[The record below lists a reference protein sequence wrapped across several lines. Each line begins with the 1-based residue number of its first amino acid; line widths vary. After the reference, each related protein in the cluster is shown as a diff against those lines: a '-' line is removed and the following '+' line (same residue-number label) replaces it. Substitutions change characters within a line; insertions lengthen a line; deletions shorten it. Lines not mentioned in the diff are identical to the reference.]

1 METQNIMDN
10 ARVILLR
17 RDEEREHHVNKH
29 LSQARVVDAIDHTE
43 LNAREIKGHQ
53 HNNFLHSRY
62 QTDFFFQKP
71 LLKGQIAS
79 YLSHA
84 KLWTSVIDKN
94 LPFVVIF
101 EDDAVLA
108 PDFWKKCTALYN
120 ELPEDFDFV
129 YLFWHEW
136 QRRNEWRRDLLTA
149 PDWAIVGKKH
159 IRKAPPMYGLVGYI
173 LSYKGAET
181 LLRYCKPM
189 QSTSDQM
196 VIRLIQS
203 ARLKAY
209 ASSEQLV
216 FTVGDSTPIAKGKL
230 GSNIWGTDKC

>member
-1 METQNIMDN
+1 MDSQNIKEN
-10 ARVILLR
+10 SRVILLR
-17 RDEEREHHVNKH
+17 RDEERERHVNKH
-29 LSQARVVDAIDHTE
+29 LSQVRTVDAIDHME
-43 LNAREIKGHQ
+43 LNAGEIKRFQ
-53 HNNFLHSRY
+53 NDNFLHSRF
-62 QTDFFFQKP
+62 QTDIFFHKP

-84 KLWTSVIDKN
+84 RLWTSIIDED
-94 LPFVVIF
+94 LPFLVIF

-108 PDFWKKCTALYN
+108 PDFWKKCTQIFA
-120 ELPEDFDFV
+120 ELPQDFDFV

-149 PDWAIVGKKH
+149 PDWAIKGKNH
-159 IRKAPPMYGLVGYI
+159 IRRAPPMYGLVGYI

-196 VIRLIQS
+196 VIRLLQS

-209 ASSEQLV
+209 TSSEQLV
-216 FTVGDSTPIAKGKL
+216 FTVGDSTPLAKGTL
-230 GSNIWGTDKC
+230 GSNIWGTEKC